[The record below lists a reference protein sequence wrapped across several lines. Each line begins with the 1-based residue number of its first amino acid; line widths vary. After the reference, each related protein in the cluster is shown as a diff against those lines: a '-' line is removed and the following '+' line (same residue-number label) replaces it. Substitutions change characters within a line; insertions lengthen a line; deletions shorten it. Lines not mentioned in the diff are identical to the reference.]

1 MNDNL
6 FRSGLVYETNPEG
19 LILPYKLV
27 GRTDL
32 EVLEDRY
39 RRLGKYSYGCIVRLG
54 IRVN

>member
-1 MNDNL
+1 MNDNP
-6 FRSGLVYETNPEG
+6 FKSGLVYENDPEG

-27 GRTDL
+27 SRTDL

-39 RRLGKYSYGCIVRLG
+39 RKLGKYSYGCIVRLG